1 MLRRL
6 RRRFRLLS
14 FLPMAMWAW
23 RERYVLSGMAGFART
38 IPDRVKLGRREEVW
52 LAAKVHWALL
62 REPGLRGGQVRLG
75 AIQGADV
82 ILEMGR
88 GSERFGR
95 LAREVIEGVP
105 GVSSVRVEDANAVA
119 APNVVAGA
127 GEVSDLQDGKVGDD
141 DVPVR
146 L

>member
-6 RRRFRLLS
+6 SRRFRLLS

-23 RERYVLSGMAGFART
+23 RERYVLAGMAGFART
-38 IPDRVKLGRREEVW
+38 VPDRMKLGRRDEVS

-75 AIQGADV
+75 AIQGSDV
-82 ILEMGR
+82 ILEMEH
-88 GSERFGR
+88 GSDRIGR
-95 LAREVIEGVP
+95 LARQVVERVP

-119 APNVVAGA
+119 APNVVSGA
-127 GEVSDLQDGKVGDD
+127 GEVRDLQDGKVGDE

-146 L
+146 I